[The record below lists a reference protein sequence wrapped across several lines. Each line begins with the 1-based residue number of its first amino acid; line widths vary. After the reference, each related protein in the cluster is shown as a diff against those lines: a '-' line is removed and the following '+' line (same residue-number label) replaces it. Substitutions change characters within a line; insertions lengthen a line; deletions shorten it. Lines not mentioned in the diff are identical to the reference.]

1 MVNSEGVMLSGSF
14 FLWNM
19 HNAKNNHQNYSTNIM
34 WLDGI
39 KMQETWLKRRMINP
53 LTVKSD
59 QHPVSPYNTTPES
72 NITVTRIKQM
82 INN

>member
-1 MVNSEGVMLSGSF
+1 MANSEGVMLSGSF

-39 KMQETWLKRRMINP
+39 KMQETLLKRRMINP
-53 LTVKSD
+53 
-59 QHPVSPYNTTPES
+59 
-72 NITVTRIKQM
+72 
-82 INN
+82 

>member
-1 MVNSEGVMLSGSF
+1 
-14 FLWNM
+14 
-19 HNAKNNHQNYSTNIM
+19 M

-53 LTVKSD
+53 LTLKSD
-59 QHPVSPYNTTPES
+59 QHPVSPYSTTPEL